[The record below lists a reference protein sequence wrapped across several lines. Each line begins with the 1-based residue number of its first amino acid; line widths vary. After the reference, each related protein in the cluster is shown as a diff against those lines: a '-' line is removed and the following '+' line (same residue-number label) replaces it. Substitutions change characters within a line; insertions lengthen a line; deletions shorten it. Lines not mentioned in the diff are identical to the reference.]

1 MDISP
6 RKLTLAQ
13 VTAIGIGGM
22 IGGGIFAVLGLAI
35 AQAGHAVPVTLVVG
49 GAIALLTGLS
59 YARLG
64 LALRGDGGSF
74 C

>member
-1 MDISP
+1 MANSEK
-6 RKLTLAQ
+6 KLGLAE

-35 AQAGHAVPVTLVVG
+35 AVAGIRWARSLVRE
-49 GAIALLTGLS
+49 AEGL
-59 YARLG
+59 G
-64 LALRGDGGSF
+64 